1 CSSSEGVADFRAAAD
16 TLRAAALAARPGA
29 RTVPLPVNAAHA
41 IANWL
46 DDAGLTAEDAGAPDP
61 IALIAALQIL
71 YPDHALAS
79 GALDHDEADGSQS

>member
-1 CSSSEGVADFRAAAD
+1 MIPAPVADFQAAAD
-16 TLRAAALAARPGA
+16 TLRAIALSAPPGA
-29 RTVPLPVNAAHA
+29 RTVPLPVNAIHA

-71 YPDHALAS
+71 YPDHELAS
-79 GALDHDEADGSQS
+79 GALTHDDETDGSQP